1 MRNTFRDPG
10 IADGELSQYVATV
23 GTDPTQY
30 EVSSLVEHDG
40 DDAYRTQLT
49 VDMANDFTM
58 KVEQIFD
65 RTGGTLSTRSY
76 VAESKLGDTL
86 VSREEGNFD
95 GTAHL
100 QFGGKVEPFPSPL
113 TSLLGGAT
121 TFRGLDFTKGAKATI
136 NLWLAYSIHWPVEV
150 KVEKRT
156 TIDVPAGKFDAWQVK
171 AKPSFAHINGLLDK
185 VIHGILP
192 AFTLH
197 FDAATPHRM
206 LRFSFPTGPLPWD
219 PKGLVQLAKASD

>member
-1 MRNTFRDPG
+1 MRNNFRDPG
-10 IADGELSQYVATV
+10 IEHGELSHYVATV
-23 GTDPTQY
+23 GDDPAQY
-30 EVSSLVEHDG
+30 RASSLVEHDG
-40 DDAYRTQLT
+40 DTRYRTNLK
-49 VDMANDFTM
+49 VSLPDDFQM
-58 KVEQIFD
+58 EVVQVFD
-65 RTGGTLSTRSY
+65 RSGGTLSTLSY

-86 VSREEGNFD
+86 VSREEGNFA

-121 TFRGLDFTKGAKATI
+121 TFRGLEFSKGAKATI

-156 TIDVPAGKFDAWQVK
+156 TVDVPAGRFDAWQVK

-197 FDAATPHRM
+197 FDAAAPHR
-206 LRFSFPTGPLPWD
+206 LIRFSFPTGPLPWD
-219 PKGLVQLAKASD
+219 PKGLVQLSPDR

>member
-10 IADGELSQYVATV
+10 IADGELSRYVVTV
-23 GTDPTQY
+23 GDDPAEYQM
-30 EVSSLVEHDG
+30 SALVEHDG
-40 DDAYRTQLT
+40 ESSYRTNLT
-49 VDMANDFTM
+49 VELPDDFSM
-58 KVEQIFD
+58 RVAQIFD
-65 RTGGTLSTRSY
+65 RSGGRLSTVSY
-76 VAESKLGDTL
+76 TAESKLGDTV
-86 VSREEGNFD
+86 VSREEGNFA
-95 GTAHL
+95 GTSHL

-136 NLWLAYSIHWPVEV
+136 SLWLAYSIHWPVEV

-156 TIDVPAGKFDAWQVK
+156 TIDIAAGRFDAWQVK

-197 FDAATPHRM
+197 FEAAAPHRM

-219 PKGLVQLAKASD
+219 PKGLAQLAEA

>member
-10 IADGELSQYVATV
+10 IADGELSRYVVTV
-23 GTDPTQY
+23 GDDPAEYQVTA
-30 EVSSLVEHDG
+30 LVEHQG
-40 DDAYRTQLT
+40 ETGYRTDLT
-49 VDMANDFTM
+49 VEMPDEFSMRVAQ
-58 KVEQIFD
+58 VFD
-65 RTGGTLSTRSY
+65 RTGGRLSTVSY
-76 VAESKLGDTL
+76 SAESKLGQTV
-86 VSREEGNFD
+86 VSREEGNFV
-95 GTAHL
+95 GTSHL

-136 NLWLAYSIHWPVEV
+136 SLWLAYSIHWPVEI

-156 TIDVPAGKFDAWQVK
+156 TIDIPAGRFDAWQVK

-197 FDAATPHRM
+197 FEAAAPHRM

-219 PKGLVQLAKASD
+219 PKGLVQLAEA